1 MSFIFL
7 IIGLILLV
15 KGADLLV
22 QGASSIAKYLNV
34 SDLVVGLTV
43 VAFGTSM
50 PELIVNISASLS
62 GSTEIAIGN
71 VLGSNVCNILLILGI
86 TAIVYPIHVQKS
98 TIMSEIPFAL
108 IAIAVLGFFVNVSF
122 FDMDG
127 DLKGLSRFESIALLI
142 FMGMFMYYI
151 FYISKEQLHT
161 DENKKEEEG
170 EKGEKILK
178 MPMWKSVL
186 FVGLGLVGLIVGGEL
201 VVRGAVKIAQM
212 FNMSE
217 SFIGL
222 TVVAIG
228 TSLPE
233 LVTSVMAAYRKN
245 SDIAIGNVVGS
256 NIFNIFTIL
265 GITGLIT
272 PLPFSPN
279 SNFDISAVIVATVL
293 LILVLPVGKKGK
305 IDRLNGVFFL
315 LCYIAYTYYLVMRG

>member
-1 MSFIFL
+1 M
-7 IIGLILLV
+7 
-15 KGADLLV
+15 V

-62 GSTEIAIGN
+62 GSTDIAIGN
-71 VLGSNVCNILLILGI
+71 VLGSNMANILLILGI

>member
-1 MSFIFL
+1 
-7 IIGLILLV
+7 
-15 KGADLLV
+15 
-22 QGASSIAKYLNV
+22 
-34 SDLVVGLTV
+34 
-43 VAFGTSM
+43 
-50 PELIVNISASLS
+50 
-62 GSTEIAIGN
+62 
-71 VLGSNVCNILLILGI
+71 
-86 TAIVYPIHVQKS
+86 
-98 TIMSEIPFAL
+98 MSEIPFAL

-161 DENKKEEEG
+161 DENKQEEEG

-212 FNMSE
+212 LNMSE

>member
-62 GSTEIAIGN
+62 GSTDIAIGN

-86 TAIVYPIHVQKS
+86 TAIVHPIHVQKS

-127 DLKGLSRFESIALLI
+127 DLKGLGRFESIALLI

-151 FYISKEQLHT
+151 FYISKEQVHT
-161 DENKKEEEG
+161 DEAQQEG
-170 EKGEKILK
+170 ETGEKILK
-178 MPMWKSVL
+178 MPMWKSIL

-201 VVRGAVKIAQM
+201 VVRGAVLIAQM
-212 FNMSE
+212 LKMSE

-222 TVVAIG
+222 TVVAVG

-272 PLPFSPN
+272 PLPFSQN
-279 SNFDISAVIVATVL
+279 SNFDISAVIVSTVL